1 MNADDW
7 KRTIH
12 SRTAPCRKQ
21 AAEHGKESLFVS
33 CNRYFAIY
41 RPCCQRST
49 ETSVGSVYSSGRCKK
64 GKFEYIDELI
74 TRINEYNE
82 ILALWIKMR
91 QGVLS
96 LNIENFP
103 LKELFDIIAKGRRS
117 FEMKHQELVVSS
129 TNAIVKAD
137 KALTLFMI
145 NTLAENARK
154 YTPEHGKIELSAV
167 ETDDYVEISVSDNGP
182 GLSEEDVNRILGE
195 KYTIQVR

>member
-1 MNADDW
+1 
-7 KRTIH
+7 
-12 SRTAPCRKQ
+12 
-21 AAEHGKESLFVS
+21 
-33 CNRYFAIY
+33 
-41 RPCCQRST
+41 
-49 ETSVGSVYSSGRCKK
+49 
-64 GKFEYIDELI
+64 
-74 TRINEYNE
+74 
-82 ILALWIKMR
+82 MR

-182 GLSEEDVNRILGE
+182 GCRKRMSIAYWGK